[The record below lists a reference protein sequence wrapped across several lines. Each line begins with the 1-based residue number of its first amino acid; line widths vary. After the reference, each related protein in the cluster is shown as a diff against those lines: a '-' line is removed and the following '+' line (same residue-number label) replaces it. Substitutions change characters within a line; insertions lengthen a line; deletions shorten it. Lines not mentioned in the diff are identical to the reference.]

1 MATDSTRWLRRTV
14 ALVLIVIGWLF
25 ISWQNNFNA
34 TAAVVFADLGWL
46 AIVLTVYNLW
56 RTGAVAAS
64 VQEDDDSP
72 DSTWTRPIGERAELE
87 REKKIL
93 LKAIKETEFDLEMGK
108 LSKVDAEEMTARY
121 RAKAIDLIKEID
133 RIDGKSSGTIR
144 EQIERE
150 VKARVELRRK
160 SEAQGKDLK
169 NKPANKPGKPAA
181 ASSSEPAAESSSEP
195 ATESSSE
202 PATEPSS
209 DVVATTSSEST
220 APAKEAAE

>member
-1 MATDSTRWLRRTV
+1 MATDSTRWIRRTV
-14 ALVLIVIGWLF
+14 ALGFIVVGWLF

-34 TAAVVFADLGWL
+34 TAPVVFADLGWL

-56 RTGAVAAS
+56 RTGAVAATVS
-64 VQEDDDSP
+64 DDDDSP
-72 DSTWTRPIGERAELE
+72 DSTWGRPIGERAELE

-108 LSKVDAEEMTARY
+108 LSKADAEEMTARY

-133 RIDGKSSGTIR
+133 RIDGKSSGTVR

-160 SEAQGKDLK
+160 GEAKGKGSKSKSDP
-169 NKPANKPGKPAA
+169 KP
-181 ASSSEPAAESSSEP
+181 SSSEPTAPARADREADASEP
-195 ATESSSE
+195 VATATPPSE
-202 PATEPSS
+202 PE
-209 DVVATTSSEST
+209 